1 MMKSG
6 KPMLVVDSVEKS
18 VKFYTEKLGFDVVDL
33 HVERAESQFLSY
45 AEIKKGKCFI
55 ILRTPSIEE
64 LAEFSMIKRLNLRG
78 SGIVCEMKKGIDKY
92 FQRCKKK
99 GVSILSELKDNEW
112 GVRSFII
119 RDLVGFKII
128 FEEHIEGFK
137 PLKKQTFCGF
147 TVPLDAKG
155 KPSNAVATIEDMIR
169 WIRGFGLLRRVGKK
183 YSKLW
188 LKLYRKEK

>member
-33 HVERAESQFLSY
+33 HVEKAESQFLSY

-55 ILRTPSIEE
+55 VLRTPSIEE

-78 SGIVCEMKKGIDKY
+78 AGIVCDMKKGIDQY

-99 GVSILSELKDNEW
+99 GVTIISELKDQEW
-112 GVRSFII
+112 GVRSFVI
-119 RDLVGFKII
+119 RDLFGFKII
-128 FEEHIEGFK
+128 FEQKIANFK
-137 PLKKQTFCGF
+137 PKQRPTFAGF
-147 TVPLDAKG
+147 TVPLDNAG

-183 YSKLW
+183 YSKVW
-188 LKLYRKEK
+188 LKMYRK

>member
-1 MMKSG
+1 
-6 KPMLVVDSVEKS
+6 MLVVDSVEKS

-33 HVERAESQFLSY
+33 HVEKAESQFLSY

-55 ILRTPSIEE
+55 VLRTPSIEE

-78 SGIVCEMKKGIDKY
+78 AGIVCDMKKGIDQY

-99 GVSILSELKDNEW
+99 GVTIISELKDQEW
-112 GVRSFII
+112 GIRSFVI
-119 RDLVGFKII
+119 RDLFGFKII
-128 FEEHIEGFK
+128 FEQKIANFK
-137 PLKKQTFCGF
+137 PKQRPTFAGF
-147 TVPLDAKG
+147 TVPLDNGG

-183 YSKLW
+183 YSKVW
-188 LKLYRKEK
+188 LKMYRK